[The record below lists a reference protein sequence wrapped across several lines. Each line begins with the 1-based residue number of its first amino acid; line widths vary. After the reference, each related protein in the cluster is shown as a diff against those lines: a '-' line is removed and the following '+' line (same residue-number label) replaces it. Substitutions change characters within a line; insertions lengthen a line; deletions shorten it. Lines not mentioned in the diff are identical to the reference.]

1 MCGGEGLGS
10 AEGGGD
16 EGFGVHIFQG
26 LKAIQ
31 QGATQLRAGDQ
42 EQRVCAPVLP
52 SYEQWDR
59 AGH

>member
-52 SYEQWDR
+52 SYEQWD
-59 AGH
+59 